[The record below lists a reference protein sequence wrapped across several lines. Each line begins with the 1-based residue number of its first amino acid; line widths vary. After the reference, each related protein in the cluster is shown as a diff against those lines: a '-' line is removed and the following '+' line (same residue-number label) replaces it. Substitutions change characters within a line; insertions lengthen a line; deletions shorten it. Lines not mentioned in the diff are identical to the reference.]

1 MRWYERFHDRH
12 HHSRRLRVLG
22 DHLIALIPEGARL
35 LDVGCGDGLL
45 TQFIAER
52 RPDLEVSGVDVLVR
66 PGTHVPVTAFDGLTI
81 PFADDTCD
89 AVMMVDVLHHTD
101 DPRVLLAEAR
111 RVSRGCVLLKDH
123 VLTGWLA
130 EPTLEFMDRVSNLR
144 HGIDLPF
151 NYWTSELWQGAFEQL
166 SLEVDE
172 WRTELHLYPWWARW
186 AFERSLHFVARLTVH

>member
-1 MRWYERFHDRH
+1 MRWFERVHDRH

-22 DHLIALIPEGARL
+22 DHLTDLLPTGARL

-45 TQFIAER
+45 TRYVADR
-52 RPDLEVSGVDVLVR
+52 RPDADVSGVDVIVR
-66 PGTHVPVTAFDGLTI
+66 PGAHVPVTAFDGRTL
-81 PFADDTCD
+81 PFADGACD
-89 AVMMVDVLHHTD
+89 AVMLVDVLHHTE
-101 DPRVLLAEAR
+101 DPLVLLAEAR
-111 RVSRGCVLLKDH
+111 RVSRDCLLVKDH

-130 EPTLEFMDRVSNLR
+130 EPTLTFMDRVSNVR

-151 NYWTSELWQGAFEQL
+151 NYWTSDRWSDAFERL
-166 SLEVDE
+166 SLGIDE